1 MSKIS
6 TYAEAGVDRK
16 LEEKS
21 VNALLNTIKSNLKHT
36 TESTAD
42 GLFAGGIDIGDNVLS
57 LATDGVGSKILL
69 AEELGIYNTVGIDCV
84 AMNVNDLLASGSIPA
99 AFVDYI
105 AIREPDS
112 EKVSAIVEGVVEG
125 CNQSEIPLVGG
136 ETAILPEL
144 IQGPANHFDLAGTA
158 LGISSKSKPFLDKNI
173 EERNVVLGIESSGV
187 HSNGF
192 TLARKFFNEHEI
204 ELKKMLLTPTRIYV
218 NCIKEC
224 VANDV
229 IFHGMAH
236 ITGGGLRNL
245 LRLGNYHFQ
254 LENWEIPSIFKEIQQ
269 RGSIELKEMFTT
281 FNMGIGY
288 MLIISEDDVPKV
300 KSIIERYY
308 PVKRIGVV
316 KNSDKPLVTIGD
328 LEFGESI

>member
-21 VNALLNTIKSNLKHT
+21 VNALLDTIKSGLKHT

-69 AEELGIYNTVGIDCV
+69 AEDLGIYNTVGIDCV
-84 AMNVNDLLASGSIPA
+84 AMNVNDLLASGSVPA

-112 EKVSAIVEGVVEG
+112 EKISSIVEGVVEG
-125 CNQSEIPLVGG
+125 CNQSAITLVGG

-144 IQGPANHFDLAGTA
+144 IQGPKNNFDLAGTA
-158 LGISSKSKPFLDKNI
+158 LGISSKSNPFLKNNI
-173 EERNVVLGIESSGV
+173 ESGDIILGIESSGV

-192 TLARKFFNEHEI
+192 TLARKLFNEHEI

-218 NCIKEC
+218 NCIKDC
-224 VANDV
+224 VDNNIV
-229 IFHGMAH
+229 FHGMAH

-245 LRLGNYHFQ
+245 LRLGKHHFQ
-254 LENWEIPSIFKEIQQ
+254 LNEWEIPLIFKEIQQ
-269 RGSIELKEMFTT
+269 RGNIELKEMFTT
-281 FNMGIGY
+281 FNMGIGFI
-288 MLIISEDDVPKV
+288 LIVSEDMVSKV
-300 KSIIERYY
+300 ISIIENYF
-308 PVKRIGVV
+308 PIKRIGIVR
-316 KNSDKPLVTIGD
+316 NSDTPLVSFSD
-328 LEFGESI
+328 MEFGEKI